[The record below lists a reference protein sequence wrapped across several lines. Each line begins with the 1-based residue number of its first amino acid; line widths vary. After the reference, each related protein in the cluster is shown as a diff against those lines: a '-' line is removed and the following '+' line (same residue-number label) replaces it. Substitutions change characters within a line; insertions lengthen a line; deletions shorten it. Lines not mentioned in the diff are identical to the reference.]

1 MKYLAIFS
9 AFILPKL
16 VFAQTAVFRFGGAGN
31 VNKVSGG
38 LNRISDIN
46 GLASRFLYIGDL
58 VIYVLVS
65 FGVLFI
71 VYNIVWYFI
80 RPKGGEGRGD
90 AGLNIL
96 WGIIGLAI
104 IVSIWG
110 LVNLF
115 INTFYTDTN
124 VDPSRFPNANF
135 INNQSGMIQSP

>member
-1 MKYLAIFS
+1 MKYLAIIS
-9 AFILPKL
+9 ALVLPKIA
-16 VFAQTAVFRFGGAGN
+16 FAEITILRTGGG
-31 VNKVSGG
+31 GG
-38 LNRISDIN
+38 LSRISDIN
-46 GLASRFLYIGDL
+46 GLASRFMYIGAL
-58 VIYVLVS
+58 VIYLLVS
-65 FGVLFI
+65 VGIIFI

-80 RPKGGEGRGD
+80 RPKGAEGRGE

-104 IVSIWG
+104 ILSIWG

-135 INNQSGMIQSP
+135 INNQNGVSVPMP